1 MASMFKKTTRKPI
14 PDGAEIIT
22 RKGRK
27 CARFV
32 SKQGKKLTHPLTDD
46 GQEMLVESRK
56 WHIKYK
62 DADGMYRRKA
72 GYVDKAATEQL
83 KAQIERR
90 IERREAGIMDSGDE
104 RLAEHARKPISEHMI
119 VEPSTRTI

>member
-32 SKQGKKLTHPLTDD
+32 NKQGTKLTLPLTDD
-46 GQEMLVESRK
+46 GQLMLVESRK
-56 WHIKYK
+56 WYINYK
-62 DADGMYRRKA
+62 NADGLYRRKA
-72 GYVDKAATEQL
+72 GYVD
-83 KAQIERR
+83 RR
-90 IERREAGIMDSGDE
+90 Q
-104 RLAEHARKPISEHMI
+104 
-119 VEPSTRTI
+119 PSN

>member
-32 SKQGKKLTHPLTDD
+32 NKQGKKLTHPLTDD
-46 GQEMLVESRK
+46 GQGTLTTTLVSKSTSDNSLPRTLTLGPCRERS
-56 WHIKYK
+56 
-62 DADGMYRRKA
+62 
-72 GYVDKAATEQL
+72 VDVT
-83 KAQIERR
+83 R
-90 IERREAGIMDSGDE
+90 IESIAPMTTASCRAPR
-104 RLAEHARKPISEHMI
+104 
-119 VEPSTRTI
+119 PSLLSAAIQNSHRS